1 MESKARVNGSML
13 AGKVGQEVVVVGKVV
28 SVSTILF
35 GGVFIVVLLTKAS
48 PAGGFEVNYR
58 AFYLYPGLRNVP
70 LPHRLHTTQ
79 TTNKCLNSL
88 YNSMIFVV

>member
-35 GGVFIVVLLTKAS
+35 GGVFIVVLLTEAS
-48 PAGGFEVNYR
+48 PAGGFEVNYH
-58 AFYLYPGLRNVP
+58 LL
-70 LPHRLHTTQ
+70 
-79 TTNKCLNSL
+79 SL
-88 YNSMIFVV
+88 SWT